1 MSTVTDRWFPFPRT
15 VDERAARLVATGVV
29 AGSLLAVLVW
39 PWLAV
44 ALAVGFA
51 LRVAWGPRCSPL
63 ALVVTR
69 VVLPRL
75 SGPER
80 PVPGPPKRFA
90 QTIGLVTSTAAVVA
104 LVAGSPTAATVLL
117 AVLVVAA
124 GLEAAFGLC
133 LGCVMFAG
141 LMRAGVVPEAVCL
154 ECADLSRRA
163 AA

>member
-1 MSTVTDRWFPFPRT
+1 MSARTERWFPFPRT

-29 AGSLLAVLVW
+29 VGAVLGMVVW
-39 PWLAV
+39 PGIA
-44 ALAVGFA
+44 ALVAVGFA
-51 LRVAWGPRCSPL
+51 FRVAWGPRVSPL
-63 ALVVTR
+63 ALLVTR
-69 VVLPRL
+69 VVVPRL
-75 SGPER
+75 PGPAR

-90 QTIGLVTSTAAVVA
+90 QTIGLVVSTGAVVG
-104 LVAGSPTAATVLL
+104 LVAGSTTVATALL

-141 LMRAGVVPEAVCL
+141 LMRAGIVPEAVCL

>member
-1 MSTVTDRWFPFPRT
+1 MQTFTDRWFPFPRT

-29 AGSLLAVLVW
+29 CGSLLAIFVW
-39 PWLAV
+39 HWLAV

-51 LRVAWGPRCSPL
+51 LRVAWGPRVSPL

-69 VVLPRL
+69 VVVPRL
-75 SGPER
+75 SGPVR

-104 LVAGSPTAATVLL
+104 LVAGSPAVAVLLL

-124 GLEAAFGLC
+124 GLEAGLGLC
-133 LGCVMFAG
+133 LGCVMFSG
-141 LMRAGVVPEAVCL
+141 LMRIGVVPEAVCL
-154 ECADLSRRA
+154 ECADLSRRVA
-163 AA
+163 A